1 MARPE
6 LAVGDR
12 VERLELEDVWLVDPG
27 NRREG
32 PAGLLVEHG
41 RVVDVDWAR
50 RGSRKAPSV
59 VVAPGF
65 FDLHA
70 HLREPGGEDAETIA
84 SGLAAAAH
92 GGFTSVCL
100 MPNTS
105 PPIDR
110 PEGIARTLSAA
121 AASGSPVRALPYGTI
136 SVGREGHALAPMAA
150 LAAAG
155 AGGFSDDG
163 APVDDPELL
172 RAALTEAG
180 ALGLAIVEHP
190 EDRLQTAGAEANEGL
205 AATILGL
212 AGAPPAAEVA
222 AVGRAI
228 AVLRQVVAEAPA
240 AVRPRLHLTHVS
252 VADAL
257 ALVRG
262 AKAEGLPL
270 TCDVTPHHLALHDG
284 WVGGD
289 RRFAW
294 DVGSSPW
301 SGGPTTA
308 PPYDPSTRVT
318 PPLRSPADALA
329 MLAGLEDGSV
339 DAIAT
344 DHAPHRSIDK
354 DVPFGE
360 ALPGISGLETALSL
374 LLLAI
379 DAGHLSLAT
388 AVRALVVGPRRVLGR
403 GLPERRAS
411 SFEAGVVADLVAF
424 DRGEGWSVTAD
435 ALRSKGRNTPL
446 LGRELPGRVLL
457 TVADGRVAYLDPGLD

>member
-1 MARPE
+1 
-6 LAVGDR
+6 
-12 VERLELEDVWLVDPG
+12 
-27 NRREG
+27 
-32 PAGLLVEHG
+32 VEHG
-41 RVVDVDWAR
+41 RIAEIAWAR
-50 RGSRKAPSV
+50 KGARGSARPPSV
-59 VVAPGF
+59 VVTPGLV
-65 FDLHA
+65 DLHV

-92 GGFTSVCL
+92 GGFTTVCL

-110 PEGIARTLSAA
+110 PEGVARVLSAA
-121 AASGSPVRALPYGTI
+121 AASGSPVQATPWGTI
-136 SVGREGHALAPMAA
+136 SVGRDGNALAPMAA

-155 AGGFSDDG
+155 VRGFSDDG

-180 ALGLAIVEHP
+180 ALGLVIVEHP
-190 EDRLQTAGAEANEGL
+190 EDRVLTAGAEANEGL

-212 AGAPPAAEVA
+212 AGAPPAAEAA

-240 AVRPRLHLTHVS
+240 GVRPRLHLTHVS
-252 VADAL
+252 TLDAL
-257 ALVRG
+257 AIVRR
-262 AKAEGLPL
+262 ARAEGLPL

-284 WVGGD
+284 WLGGD

-294 DVGSSPW
+294 EVGGTPW
-301 SGGPTTA
+301 SGGPA
-308 PPYDPSTRVT
+308 DAQPYDPSTRVN

-329 MLAGLEDGSV
+329 LLAGLEDGTV

-354 DVPFGE
+354 DVPFGD
-360 ALPGISGLETALSL
+360 ALPGISSLETALSL
-374 LLLAI
+374 VLLAV

-388 AVRALVVGPRRVLGR
+388 AVRALTAGPRQILEDRR
-403 GLPERRAS
+403 PERGA
-411 SFEAGVVADLVAF
+411 SFEIGSVADLVVF
-424 DRGEGWSVTAD
+424 DRGDRWTVTPE
-435 ALRSKGRNTPL
+435 ALRSKGCNTPL
-446 LGRELPGRVLL
+446 IGRELPGRVLFS
-457 TVADGRVAYLDPGLD
+457 VAGGRVAHLDPALD

>member
-1 MARPE
+1 MARPD

-12 VERLELEDVWLVDPG
+12 LERLELEEVWLVDPG
-27 NRREG
+27 NGREG
-32 PAGLLVEHG
+32 PASLLVEHG
-41 RVVDVDWAR
+41 VIVDVDWAR

-59 VVAPGF
+59 VVAPGLI
-65 FDLHA
+65 DLHA

-110 PEGIARTLSAA
+110 PEGVARILSAA
-121 AASGSPVRALPYGTI
+121 AASGSPVRVLPYGTI
-136 SVGREGHALAPMAA
+136 SLGRDGHALAPMAA

-180 ALGLAIVEHP
+180 ALGLRIVEHP
-190 EDRLQTAGAEANEGL
+190 EDRALTAGAEANEGVP
-205 AATILGL
+205 ATILGL
-212 AGAPPAAEVA
+212 AGAPPAAEAV
-222 AVGRAI
+222 AVGRAV
-228 AVLRQVVAEAPA
+228 AVLRQVVSEAPA
-240 AVRPRLHLTHVS
+240 GVRPRLHLTHVS
-252 VADAL
+252 TADAL
-257 ALVRG
+257 AIVRG

-284 WVGGD
+284 WLGGD

-294 DVGSSPW
+294 EVGGAPW
-301 SGGPTTA
+301 SGGPTYA
-308 PPYDPSTRVT
+308 APYDPSTRVN
-318 PPLRSPADALA
+318 PPLRSPSDALA
-329 MLAGLEDGSV
+329 MLAGLEDGTV

-374 LLLAI
+374 VLLAI

-388 AVRALVVGPRRVLGR
+388 AIRALVIGPRRILDDGRPGR
-403 GLPERRAS
+403 GAS
-411 SFEAGVVADLVAF
+411 SFETGAVADLVVF
-424 DRGEGWSVTAD
+424 DRGDRWNVTPD
-435 ALRSKGRNTPL
+435 ALRSKGRKTRL
-446 LGRELPGRVLL
+446 MGRELPGRVLL
-457 TVADGRVAYLDPGLD
+457 TVAHGRVAHLDPGLH